1 MNANSHDVR
10 SIMRFYRYRIPFTAP
25 VNVKSTVVSH
35 HRPGILVHWQSA
47 EHEGWGDIAPLD
59 GFSPDTYQS
68 VEAAIRNV
76 IQNPSLLD
84 ETCRTFP
91 SVGCGVQFAQS
102 SYPSSGISSL
112 PVARLI
118 TGSTTGA
125 VLEDVRRAVE
135 SGYTTI
141 KIKVGARPVIDDI
154 ELIRQVQQII
164 PPGIKL
170 RLDANQRW
178 NLADAV
184 TFSKNIQPESIE
196 YMEEPLM
203 RWDDYGQY
211 DASQDLP
218 FALDESLAEKSPGQL
233 GSWKNLRALVLKPM
247 ILGGPSSAQ
256 EWMDWADAEG
266 LSCTISSVFESGVG
280 VRSLLSLAAS
290 RSKVTALG
298 IDTYS
303 RLADD
308 VVSPRLEITHGRIN
322 LDQLESGQW
331 NVRLD
336 QLEEIT

>member
-1 MNANSHDVR
+1 MNEYNHDDR
-10 SIMRFYRYRIPFTAP
+10 PITRFYRYRIHFTAP

-35 HRPGILVHWQSA
+35 RPGILVQWKTSDHV
-47 EHEGWGDIAPLD
+47 GWGDIAPLD

-76 IQNPSLLD
+76 IHNPSLLD

-91 SVGCGVQFAQS
+91 SVRCGMQFAQTS
-102 SYPSSGISSL
+102 FPPSGNLSL

-118 TGSTTGA
+118 TGSTTDA
-125 VLEDVRRAVE
+125 MLEDVQHAVD

-154 ELIRQVQQII
+154 ELMRQVQHTI
-164 PPGIKL
+164 PPGVNI

-178 NLADAV
+178 DLTDAV
-184 TFSKNIQPESIE
+184 MFATSIPPESVE
-196 YMEEPLM
+196 YIEEPLM
-203 RWDDYGQY
+203 KWDDYGHY
-211 DASQDLP
+211 DSSQGLP
-218 FALDESLAEKSPGQL
+218 FAVDESLAGKTPGQL
-233 GSWKNLRALVLKPM
+233 DSWKNLRALVLKPM
-247 ILGGPSSAQ
+247 ILGGPGITR
-256 EWMDWADAEG
+256 EWMDWAETNG

-280 VRSLLSLAAS
+280 MRSLLSLAAS

-298 IDTYS
+298 VDTYS

-308 VVSPRLEITHGRIN
+308 VVSPRLEFARGRIN
-322 LDQLESGQW
+322 LDQLQPGHW
-331 NVRLD
+331 NVRMD